1 MAFLSQVMAW
11 YTDPA
16 NWTGQNSIQ
25 LRLWEHVSLSGV
37 SLLAGLAIALPAGL
51 YIGHTGR
58 GARAVVALSNIG
70 RAVPSLGWLG
80 IVYPITT
87 LLFQR
92 AGIGF
97 LPAFVALVALAIPPV
112 VVNTYAG
119 LQEVD
124 DDLVEAGRGMGMAE
138 LQLLRRVEVP
148 VALPVILAGVRSS
161 AVTVVATAT
170 LAALVGGGTLGHF
183 IVQGLFLN
191 DQVRIFGAALMVAA
205 LAIATELAFGWL
217 QRIALSPGLR
227 GAGQR
232 PLRNAAELDR
242 RPGAGVL

>member
-1 MAFLSQVMAW
+1 MEFLGEVMAW

-16 NWTGQNSIQ
+16 NWSGRDAIG
-25 LRLWEHVSLSGV
+25 LRIWEHVWLSITSLA
-37 SLLAGLAIALPAGL
+37 AGLLIALPAGL
-51 YIGHTGR
+51 YIGHTNR
-58 GARAVVALSNIG
+58 GARAVVAISNIG

-87 LLFQR
+87 LLFAR

-97 LPAFVALVALAIPPV
+97 LPAFAALVALAIPPIV
-112 VVNTYAG
+112 TNTYAG
-119 LQEVD
+119 LREVD
-124 DDLVEAGRGMGMAE
+124 DDLREAGRGMGMTE
-138 LQLLRRVEVP
+138 MELLRRVEIP

-191 DQVRIFGAALMVAA
+191 DQVRVFGAAALVALLA
-205 LAIATELAFGWL
+205 LATEGGFALL
-217 QRIALSPGLR
+217 QRRALSPGLR
-227 GAGQR
+227 GA
-232 PLRNAAELDR
+232 DR
-242 RPGAGVL
+242 RRAGEGAEVASQAAG

>member
-1 MAFLSQVMAW
+1 MDFLGEVMAW

-16 NWTGQNSIQ
+16 NWSGRDAIG
-25 LRLWEHVSLSGV
+25 LRIGEHVWLSATSLA
-37 SLLAGLAIALPAGL
+37 AGLLLALPAGL
-51 YIGHTGR
+51 YIGHTNR
-58 GARAVVALSNIG
+58 GARAVVAISNIG

-87 LLFQR
+87 LLFAR

-97 LPAFVALVALAIPPV
+97 LPAFAALVALAIPPIV
-112 VVNTYAG
+112 TNTYAG
-119 LQEVD
+119 LREVD
-124 DDLVEAGRGMGMAE
+124 DDLREAGRGMGMTE

-191 DQVRIFGAALMVAA
+191 DQVRVFGAAVLVALLA
-205 LAIATELAFGWL
+205 LGTEAAFALL
-217 QRIALSPGLR
+217 QRRAMSPGLR
-227 GAGQR
+227 GAHQR
-232 PLRNAAELDR
+232 A
-242 RPGAGVL
+242 PGEAVEVAPPATT